1 MWKKGTIVKDRWS
14 EERKRV
20 TDSASYQ
27 TVLEEGCRRCPW
39 VTAQRWRA
47 RRLCCQSKARGR
59 WVSGRTAEEKRNR
72 KYITHHKPPKSWWT
86 HAFFK
91 DLDNRGFVVT
101 VLVCVSNI
109 HRGIKK
115 RTFPFPV
122 ETQTDLQAQIGSPP
136 PHSQNPQLRTILWQ
150 CRLDIKWRR
159 WEQRFVSVV
168 LLVHSRRRRLPDT
181 PDSLIPISAV
191 YQQLIHMWGMSF
203 PPVNTGRICCR
214 SSRTI
219 FMGLPRRRI
228 WRTPPPSPAY
238 R

>member
-1 MWKKGTIVKDRWS
+1 M
-14 EERKRV
+14 
-20 TDSASYQ
+20 DSASYQ

-47 RRLCCQSKARGR
+47 RRLCCQSKAQGR
-59 WVSGRTAEEKRNR
+59 WVSGRTVEEKRNR

-115 RTFPFPV
+115 KDFSIPCWDTNWSAGTNWIP
-122 ETQTDLQAQIGSPP
+122 PP

-150 CRLDIKWRR
+150 CRLSAGYQVAALGAEIC
-159 WEQRFVSVV
+159 VGGAAGA
-168 LLVHSRRRRLPDT
+168 LL
-181 PDSLIPISAV
+181 
-191 YQQLIHMWGMSF
+191 
-203 PPVNTGRICCR
+203 
-214 SSRTI
+214 
-219 FMGLPRRRI
+219 
-228 WRTPPPSPAY
+228 SP
-238 R
+238 